1 MKRHRPPV
9 LGKNPPFLK
18 SAIAATV
25 PPSDPAGMRIQS
37 AVFVTSANGLPGCPA
52 WDRPE
57 FAFIGRSNVGK
68 SSVINML
75 ANQDALAKVSAT
87 PGKTRLLNFF
97 LLNERWSLV
106 DLPGYGFAKTA
117 KHEKFDFNE
126 LAGDYLEQRDN
137 LRHVF
142 VLIDSRLTPQ
152 RLDLDFISWLGGAG
166 VPFSLVFTKT
176 DKQSAAKT
184 QANIAL
190 FRECASPRL
199 AAMPEILTCSAKTR
213 AGRDDILRRIDQL
226 LG

>member
-1 MKRHRPPV
+1 
-9 LGKNPPFLK
+9 
-18 SAIAATV
+18 
-25 PPSDPAGMRIQS
+25 MRIQS
-37 AVFVTSANGLPGCPA
+37 AVFVTSANGLPGCPP
-52 WDRPE
+52 WERPE

-75 ANQDALAKVSAT
+75 TNQDALAKVSAT

-97 LLNERWSLV
+97 LLNDRWCLV

-126 LAGDYLEQRDN
+126 LVGDYLEQRVN

-152 RLDLDFISWLGGAG
+152 RIDLDFIAWLAG
-166 VPFSLVFTKT
+166 TRATFSLLFTKL

-184 QANIAL
+184 
-190 FRECASPRL
+190 RASIDCFLEAAAPYLPAVPVTL
-199 AAMPEILTCSAKTR
+199 ACSAKTR
-213 AGRDDILRRIDQL
+213 AGRADILRRIEQVLDP
-226 LG
+226 

>member
-1 MKRHRPPV
+1 
-9 LGKNPPFLK
+9 
-18 SAIAATV
+18 
-25 PPSDPAGMRIQS
+25 MRIQS

-52 WDRPE
+52 WERPE

-97 LLNERWSLV
+97 LLNERWCLV

-126 LAGDYLEQRDN
+126 LVGDYLEQRAN

-152 RLDLDFISWLGGAG
+152 RLDLDFIAWLAAAG
-166 VPFSLVFTKT
+166 VPFSLLFTKL
-176 DKQSAAKT
+176 DKQSPAKT
-184 QANIAL
+184 QANIAR
-190 FRECASPRL
+190 FREAAAPHLPALPETL
-199 AAMPEILTCSAKTR
+199 ACSAKTR

-226 LG
+226 LDA